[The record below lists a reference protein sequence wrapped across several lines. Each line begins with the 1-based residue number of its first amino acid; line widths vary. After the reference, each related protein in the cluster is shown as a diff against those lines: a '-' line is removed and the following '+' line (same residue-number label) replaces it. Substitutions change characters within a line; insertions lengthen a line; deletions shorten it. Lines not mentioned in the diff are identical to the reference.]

1 MAIEDPEDIRDM
13 LERQANQR
21 VNPFMKGLSMLTG
34 GLAGEFTGTN
44 EQIRSRN
51 KAKESLL
58 YQQQRDLE
66 NERINAR
73 MDARREAEIKREIER
88 ARPEMGGY
96 LRSRGYNLGD
106 PDIDTLREMSAF
118 EKSREQKQKEDEI
131 IETRRSQM
139 IGKLRA
145 RPDYQLG
152 GSMAMPI
159 PALETTQSLEE
170 QSSYEEQKQ
179 KQKQDDENRELKS
192 GYINLGGIGG
202 TPNQLKEIS
211 DKFPEYKALID
222 NALKKA
228 LTDEPKVVSTQD
240 PDTGQR
246 MERIEFPRSYTREMR
261 KAYYESLGDE
271 ENEAFKDEP
280 AKPGVKG
287 TEATQATEANDIPGF
302 KVRLQQ
308 LKKLKK

>member
-1 MAIEDPEDIRDM
+1 MATREENEDIRAM
-13 LERQANQR
+13 LEEQANQR
-21 VNPFMKGLSMLTG
+21 INPFMKGLSMLTG
-34 GLAGEFTGTN
+34 GIAGEFTGTN

-118 EKSREQKQKEDEI
+118 EKSREQKQKEDET

-145 RPDYQLG
+145 RPDYQPG

-159 PALETTQSLEE
+159 PALETNQSLEE
-170 QSSYEEQKQ
+170 QLSYQDQIQKQ
-179 KQKQDDENRELKS
+179 EEETRKLKS
-192 GYINLGGIGG
+192 GYISLGPIGG
-202 TPNQLKEIS
+202 TPDQLKDIAANY
-211 DKFPEYKALID
+211 PEYKALID

-228 LTDEPKVVSTQD
+228 VTDEPKVVSTQD
-240 PDTGQR
+240 PMTGQR

-280 AKPGVKG
+280 LKSGVKG
-287 TEATQATEANDIPGF
+287 TEATQATEAFDIPGY
-302 KVRLQQ
+302 KIRE
-308 LKKLKK
+308 KKLKK

>member
-1 MAIEDPEDIRDM
+1 MATNDIRAL
-13 LERQANQR
+13 LEEQANQR
-21 VNPFMKGLSMLTG
+21 INPFMKGLSMLTG
-34 GLAGEFTGTN
+34 GIAGEFTGTN

-66 NERINAR
+66 NERINAQ
-73 MDARREAEIKREIER
+73 MDARREGEIKREIER

-118 EKSREQKQKEDEI
+118 EKSKEQKQKEDET

-145 RPDYQLG
+145 RPDYQPG
-152 GSMAMPI
+152 GSMAMPV

-170 QSSYEEQKQ
+170 QSSYEEARQKQ
-179 KQKQDDENRELKS
+179 EDETRKLKS
-192 GYINLGGIGG
+192 GYINLGPIGG
-202 TPNQLKEIS
+202 TPDQLKEIAANY
-211 DKFPEYKALID
+211 PEYKALID

-228 LTDEPKVVSTQD
+228 GIDEPKVVATQD
-240 PDTGQR
+240 PMTGQWK
-246 MERIEFPRSYTREMR
+246 ERIEFPRSYTPSMR
-261 KAYYESLGDE
+261 KEYLKL
-271 ENEAFKDEP
+271 NEGNAEDAFEGEP
-280 AKPGVKG
+280 APGAKK
-287 TEATQATEANDIPGF
+287 TEATKPTDIKGF
-302 KVRLQQ
+302 TVKRIS
-308 LKKLKK
+308 K

>member
-1 MAIEDPEDIRDM
+1 MATREENEDIRAM
-13 LERQANQR
+13 LQRQADQR
-21 VNPFMKGLSMLTG
+21 INPFMKGLSMLTG
-34 GLAGEFTGTN
+34 GIAGEFTGTN

-66 NERINAR
+66 NERINSR

-88 ARPEMGGY
+88 ARPEIAGS
-96 LRSRGYNLGD
+96 LRALGYNLGD
-106 PDIDTLREMSAF
+106 PDIDTLREMSSF
-118 EKSREQKQKEDEI
+118 EKSKQQKLKEDEI

-152 GSMAMPI
+152 GSMAMPV

-170 QSSYEEQKQ
+170 QLSYEEQKQ
-179 KQKQDDENRELKS
+179 KQDDETRKLKS

-202 TPNQLKEIS
+202 TPEQLKKIAEEY
-211 DKFPEYKALID
+211 PEYKVLID
-222 NALKKA
+222 NAIKKA
-228 LTDEPKVVSTQD
+228 STDEPEVFSTQD
-240 PDTGQR
+240 PMTKAW
-246 MERIEFPRSYTREMR
+246 INKIKWPRTYTPAMR
-261 KAYYESLGDE
+261 KEYIKLNSEEEEYE
-271 ENEAFKDEP
+271 DEP
-280 AKPGVKG
+280 AKDAVKG
-287 TEATQATEANDIPGF
+287 TEATKANDIDGYQ
-302 KVRLQQ
+302 VRLAP

>member
-1 MAIEDPEDIRDM
+1 M

-21 VNPFMKGLSMLTG
+21 INPFMKGLSMLTG
-34 GLAGEFTGTN
+34 GIAGEFTGTN

-118 EKSREQKQKEDEI
+118 EKSREQKQKEDET

-145 RPDYQLG
+145 RPDYQPG

-159 PALETTQSLEE
+159 PALETNQSLEE
-170 QSSYEEQKQ
+170 QLSYQDQIQKQ
-179 KQKQDDENRELKS
+179 EEETRKLKS
-192 GYINLGGIGG
+192 GYISLGPIGG
-202 TPNQLKEIS
+202 TPDQLKDIAANY
-211 DKFPEYKALID
+211 PEYKALID

-228 LTDEPKVVSTQD
+228 VTDEPKVVSTQD

-246 MERIEFPRSYTREMR
+246 MERIEFPRYYTREMR

-287 TEATQATEANDIPGF
+287 TEATQATSIPGYN
-302 KVRLQQ
+302 VRVQPP
-308 LKKLKK
+308 KKLKK

>member
-1 MAIEDPEDIRDM
+1 M
-13 LERQANQR
+13 LQRQADQR
-21 VNPFMKGLSMLTG
+21 INPFMKGLSMLTG
-34 GLAGEFTGTN
+34 GIAGEFTGTN

-73 MDARREAEIKREIER
+73 MDARREAEIKKEIER

-179 KQKQDDENRELKS
+179 KQDDETRKLKS

-202 TPNQLKEIS
+202 TPDQLKEIS

-228 LTDEPKVVSTQD
+228 LTDEPQVVSTQD
-240 PDTGQR
+240 PVTKAW
-246 MERIEFPRSYTREMR
+246 INKIAWPRTYTPAMIKEYL
-261 KAYYESLGDE
+261 KLNSE
-271 ENEAFKDEP
+271 EEEYSDEP
-280 AKPGVKG
+280 AKDTVKG
-287 TEATQATEANDIPGF
+287 TKATKPTSFDGYRVTIAEEE
-302 KVRLQQ
+302 KR
-308 LKKLKK
+308 K

>member
-1 MAIEDPEDIRDM
+1 MATREENEDIRAM
-13 LERQANQR
+13 LEEQANQR
-21 VNPFMKGLSMLTG
+21 INPFMKGLSMLTG
-34 GLAGEFTGTN
+34 GIAGEFTGTN

-118 EKSREQKQKEDEI
+118 EKSREQKQKEDET

-145 RPDYQLG
+145 RPDYQPG

-159 PALETTQSLEE
+159 PALETNQSLEE
-170 QSSYEEQKQ
+170 QLSYQDQIQKQ
-179 KQKQDDENRELKS
+179 EEETRKLKS
-192 GYINLGGIGG
+192 GYISLGPIGG
-202 TPNQLKEIS
+202 TPDQLKDIAANY
-211 DKFPEYKALID
+211 PEYKALID

-228 LTDEPKVVSTQD
+228 VTDEPKVVSTQD
-240 PDTGQR
+240 PMTGQR
-246 MERIEFPRSYTREMR
+246 MERIEFPRFYTREMR
-261 KAYYESLGDE
+261 KAYYESLGEDE
-271 ENEAFKDEP
+271 NKDFYGEP
-280 AKPGVKG
+280 AATGAKK
-287 TEATQATEANDIPGF
+287 TEATKPTDIKGF
-302 KVRLQQ
+302 TVKRIS
-308 LKKLKK
+308 K

>member
-13 LERQANQR
+13 LQRQADQR
-21 VNPFMKGLSMLTG
+21 INPFMKGLSMLTG
-34 GLAGEFTGTN
+34 GIAGEFTGTN

-66 NERINAR
+66 NERMNSR

-88 ARPEMGGY
+88 ARPEIAGS
-96 LRSRGYNLGD
+96 LRALGYNLGD
-106 PDIDTLREMSAF
+106 PDIETLREMSSF
-118 EKSREQKQKEDEI
+118 EKSKQQKLKEDEI

-152 GSMAMPI
+152 GSMAMPV

-202 TPNQLKEIS
+202 TPDQLKGIS
-211 DKFPEYKALID
+211 EKFPEYKALID

-240 PDTGQR
+240 PVTKAWIK
-246 MERIEFPRSYTREMR
+246 RIEWPRTYTPAMIKEYL
-261 KAYYESLGDE
+261 KLNSE
-271 ENEAFKDEP
+271 EEEYADEP
-280 AKPGVKG
+280 AKDTVKG
-287 TEATQATEANDIPGF
+287 TKATKPTSFDGYRVTIAEEE
-302 KVRLQQ
+302 KR
-308 LKKLKK
+308 K

>member
-66 NERINAR
+66 NERMNSR

-88 ARPEMGGY
+88 ARPEIAGS
-96 LRSRGYNLGD
+96 LRALGYNLGD
-106 PDIDTLREMSAF
+106 PDIETLREMYSF
-118 EKSREQKQKEDEI
+118 EKSKQQKLKEDEI

-152 GSMAMPI
+152 GSMAMPV

-202 TPNQLKEIS
+202 TPGQLKEIS

-240 PDTGQR
+240 PMTGQR

-261 KAYYESLGDE
+261 KAYYESLGDD
-271 ENEAFKDEP
+271 ENKAFDAEP
-280 AKPGVKG
+280 SATGAKKTETTKPTDIKGFTVKR
-287 TEATQATEANDIPGF
+287 IS
-302 KVRLQQ
+302 K
-308 LKKLKK
+308 

>member
-202 TPNQLKEIS
+202 TPSQLKEIS

-228 LTDEPKVVSTQD
+228 LTDEPQVVSTQD
-240 PDTGQR
+240 PVTKAW
-246 MERIEFPRSYTREMR
+246 INKIAWPRTYTPAMIKEYL
-261 KAYYESLGDE
+261 KLNSE
-271 ENEAFKDEP
+271 EEEYSDEP
-280 AKPGVKG
+280 AKDAVKG

>member
-1 MAIEDPEDIRDM
+1 M
-13 LERQANQR
+13 LEEQANQR
-21 VNPFMKGLSMLTG
+21 INPFMKGLSMLTG
-34 GLAGEFTGTN
+34 GIAGEFTGTN

-118 EKSREQKQKEDEI
+118 EKSREQKQKEDET

-145 RPDYQLG
+145 RPDYQPG

-159 PALETTQSLEE
+159 PALETNQSLEE
-170 QSSYEEQKQ
+170 QLSYQDQIQKQ
-179 KQKQDDENRELKS
+179 EEETRKLKS
-192 GYINLGGIGG
+192 GYISLGPIGG
-202 TPNQLKEIS
+202 TPDQLKDIAANY
-211 DKFPEYKALID
+211 PEYKALID

-228 LTDEPKVVSTQD
+228 VTDEPKVVSTQD
-240 PDTGQR
+240 PMNGQR

-271 ENEAFKDEP
+271 ENETFKDEP
-280 AKPGVKG
+280 AKSGVKV
-287 TEATQATEANDIPGF
+287 TEATQATSIPGYN
-302 KVRLQQ
+302 VRVQPP
-308 LKKLKK
+308 KKLKK

>member
-13 LERQANQR
+13 LQRQADQR
-21 VNPFMKGLSMLTG
+21 INPFMKGLSMLTG

-152 GSMAMPI
+152 GSMAMPV

-179 KQKQDDENRELKS
+179 KQDEETRKLKS

-202 TPNQLKEIS
+202 TPDQLKGIS
-211 DKFPEYKALID
+211 EKFPEYKALID

-240 PDTGQR
+240 PMTKAWV
-246 MERIEFPRSYTREMR
+246 EKIEWPRTYTPAMR
-261 KAYYESLGDE
+261 KEYLKLNSE
-271 ENEAFKDEP
+271 EEEYADEP
-280 AKPGVKG
+280 AKDAVKG
-287 TEATQATEANDIPGF
+287 TEATQATESNDIPGY
-302 KVRLQQ
+302 KIRVPP

>member
-118 EKSREQKQKEDEI
+118 EKSREQKQKDDEI

-170 QSSYEEQKQ
+170 QSSYEEARQKQ
-179 KQKQDDENRELKS
+179 EEETRKLKS

-202 TPNQLKEIS
+202 TPDQLKEIS

-228 LTDEPKVVSTQD
+228 LTDEPQVVSTQD
-240 PDTGQR
+240 PVTKAW
-246 MERIEFPRSYTREMR
+246 INKIAWPRTYTPAMIKEYL
-261 KAYYESLGDE
+261 KLNSE
-271 ENEAFKDEP
+271 EEEYSDEP
-280 AKPGVKG
+280 AKDTVKG
-287 TEATQATEANDIPGF
+287 TKATKPTSFDGYRVTIAEEE
-302 KVRLQQ
+302 KR
-308 LKKLKK
+308 K

>member
-73 MDARREAEIKREIER
+73 MDARREAEIKKEIER

-118 EKSREQKQKEDEI
+118 EKSREQKQKDDEI

-152 GSMAMPI
+152 GSMAMPV

-170 QSSYEEQKQ
+170 QSSYEEARQKQ
-179 KQKQDDENRELKS
+179 EEETRKLKS

-202 TPNQLKEIS
+202 TPDQLKEIS

-228 LTDEPKVVSTQD
+228 LTDEPQVVSTQD
-240 PDTGQR
+240 PVTKAW
-246 MERIEFPRSYTREMR
+246 INKIAWPRTYTPAMIKEYL
-261 KAYYESLGDE
+261 KLNSE
-271 ENEAFKDEP
+271 EEEYSDEP
-280 AKPGVKG
+280 AKDTVKG
-287 TEATQATEANDIPGF
+287 TKATKPTSFDGYRVTIAEEE
-302 KVRLQQ
+302 KR
-308 LKKLKK
+308 K

>member
-1 MAIEDPEDIRDM
+1 MATREETDKIRE
-13 LERQANQR
+13 LLRQQSEQR
-21 VNPFMKGLSMLTG
+21 INPFMKGLSMLTG
-34 GLAGEFTGTN
+34 GIAGEFTGTN

-66 NERINAR
+66 NERINSR

-88 ARPEMGGY
+88 ARPEIAGS
-96 LRSRGYNLGD
+96 LRALGYNLGD
-106 PDIDTLREMSAF
+106 PDIDTLREMSSF
-118 EKSREQKQKEDEI
+118 EKSKQQKLKEDEI

-152 GSMAMPI
+152 GSMAMPV

-170 QSSYEEQKQ
+170 QLSYEEQKQ
-179 KQKQDDENRELKS
+179 KQDDETRKLKS

-202 TPNQLKEIS
+202 TPEQLKKIAEEY
-211 DKFPEYKALID
+211 PEYKVLID
-222 NALKKA
+222 NAIKKA
-228 LTDEPKVVSTQD
+228 STDEPEVFSTQD
-240 PDTGQR
+240 PMTKAW
-246 MERIEFPRSYTREMR
+246 INKIKWPRTYTPAMR
-261 KAYYESLGDE
+261 KEYIKLNSEEEEYE
-271 ENEAFKDEP
+271 DEP
-280 AKPGVKG
+280 AKDAVKG
-287 TEATQATEANDIPGF
+287 TEATKANDIDGYQ
-302 KVRLQQ
+302 VRLAP

>member
-13 LERQANQR
+13 LQRQANQR
-21 VNPFMKGLSMLTG
+21 INPFMKGLSMLTG

-179 KQKQDDENRELKS
+179 KQDDETRKLKS

-202 TPNQLKEIS
+202 TPDQLKEIS

-228 LTDEPKVVSTQD
+228 LTDEPQVVSTQD
-240 PDTGQR
+240 PVTKAW
-246 MERIEFPRSYTREMR
+246 INKIAWPRTYTPAMIKEYL
-261 KAYYESLGDE
+261 KLNSE
-271 ENEAFKDEP
+271 EEEYSDEP
-280 AKPGVKG
+280 AKDTVKG
-287 TEATQATEANDIPGF
+287 TKATKPTSFDGYRVTIAEEE
-302 KVRLQQ
+302 KR
-308 LKKLKK
+308 K